1 MVLTPDEILKHEFT
15 KKGSRAYIA
24 SEVDAFLDQIN
35 SDYETVI
42 SERDKLSNNNEQLQ
56 VKVDDLEAKRE
67 QINQSI
73 FVAQEAAD
81 RLRHEA
87 DVEVKKQLMHAQES
101 ATKIISDARTKAEVE
116 ASNLA
121 QENSDLI
128 TEQNELRAEVES
140 FKNSFLKLLELQRTL
155 LENDDL
161 AEAVHRLPVGQTT
174 ANRVDQMT
182 TDKDET
188 FQSEI
193 KNEAEP
199 EKTEN
204 VEVAPEQGPIVV
216 FPEADEN
223 NKL

>member
-81 RLRHEA
+81 RLKHEA

-101 ATKIISDARTKAEVE
+101 ATKIISDARTKAEAE

-174 ANRVDQMT
+174 ANRVDQMV

-188 FQSEI
+188 FQAEI
-193 KNEAEP
+193 ENEAEP

-204 VEVAPEQGPIVV
+204 VEIAPEQGPIVV